1 MTATTENNEKGL
13 PLEKAETVTEQQDSE
28 SDFRLWQQLPVFI
41 AMGLAIFILGLDN
54 TIVSTAMPTISNE
67 FHSLTDIGWYG
78 SAYQLT
84 TCSTQFLFGKLYTMF
99 RVKWLLV
106 ISVAILEIGSIVCAT
121 APNSAAFIVG
131 RAIAGCGASGVL
143 NGVLIAGSH
152 TVPLRWRP
160 IFNSTVGGL
169 ECIAMIVAP
178 VIGGALTTYVT
189 WRWCFWLNLPV
200 GGFTLAVLIFV
211 FKQPPSPKGGDESLL
226 SKIKQLNIPSLLV
239 FTGSVVCLLLALQ
252 WGGTTYPW
260 SSRQV
265 VAPLVVAGVSFAAF
279 LAYET
284 LRKDEAMIPRSVI
297 LNRTAGLC
305 MLYAFCSSAGFNVL
319 DYFLP
324 IWFQAIKGATA
335 AKSGQMLLPSIIG
348 LSVVAISS
356 GFILS
361 AIGYYTPLMLLGSA
375 MMAIGFGFLA
385 TFQPSTTHAAWIGWQ
400 VMVGI
405 GTGLSFPQP
414 WSATQ
419 TALAAK
425 DVPLGLAGVG
435 FAISFAAAV
444 SISVSQ
450 NVFTNLLRE
459 GLQAGVIPGVDA
471 GDVIQQGATGFLQ
484 HIAENERESV
494 LVIYNSAVTSCFWLP
509 AAAACVGF
517 VAALG
522 MNWNSVKGKQKKG
535 DEEEKKKK
543 ETGSEREL
551 VA

>member
-1 MTATTENNEKGL
+1 MTATTENSEKGL
-13 PLEKAETVTEQQDSE
+13 PLEKAETVAEQRDSE
-28 SDFRLWQQLPVFI
+28 TDFRLWQQLPVFI
-41 AMGLAIFILGLDN
+41 AMGLAIFILGLF
-54 TIVSTAMPTISNE
+54 V
-67 FHSLTDIGWYG
+67 
-78 SAYQLT
+78 
-84 TCSTQFLFGKLYTMF
+84 FGKLYTMF

-106 ISVAILEIGSIVCAT
+106 VSVVILEIGSIVSAA

-189 WRWCFWLNLPV
+189 WRWCFWLNLPI

-211 FKQPPSPKGGDESLL
+211 FKQPPSQKGVDESLL
-226 SKIKQLNIPSLLV
+226 SKIKQLNIPSLFV
-239 FTGSVVCLLLALQ
+239 FTGSIVCLLLALQ
-252 WGGTTYPW
+252 WGGTTYHW
-260 SSRQV
+260 SSGQV
-265 VAPLVVAGVSFAAF
+265 VAPLVVAGVSFAMF

-305 MLYAFCSSAGFNVL
+305 MLYAFCSSAAINVI

-324 IWFQAIKGATA
+324 IWFPAIKGATA
-335 AKSGQMLLPSIIG
+335 AKSGQMLLPSIIA

-375 MMAIGFGFLA
+375 MMAIGFGFLT

-400 VMVGI
+400 VMLGM

-450 NVFTNLLRE
+450 NVFTNLLRK
-459 GLQAGVIPGVDA
+459 GLQAGAIPNVDA

-484 HIAENERESV
+484 HIAESERESV

-509 AAAACVGF
+509 VAAACVGF

-522 MNWNSVKGKQKKG
+522 MNWNSVKGKEKEG
-535 DEEEKKKK
+535 DEEEKK
-543 ETGSEREL
+543 ETGSS
-551 VA
+551 